1 MYRGGGDIHQAMLA
15 QERKKEQGT
24 LSPREGW
31 CSSRGWLVVEALCF
45 AASSLV

>member
-15 QERKKEQGT
+15 QERKKEQGA

-31 CSSRGWLVVEALCF
+31 LFKLCVLLQAPLSSEE
-45 AASSLV
+45 SSS